1 MKFESQNYFL
11 NPRLSLNHKTQNYF
25 LTCMSYNYFVYVQ
38 FVFLKILICTYRYNH
53 RNNLRMNFQRS
64 RDLQPIVNTKFPD
77 KPEIIQ
83 VKFCDYII
91 RYLNDKTGK
100 KFFIEDL
107 LDQYAKNRKDNAS
120 CKDVNDYLECGTTP
134 RTIDLLNDDYIAE
147 YIRQCEND
155 ANKVRKRPT
164 IEKYSLDGY
173 GVINNSSTYI
183 LSEELFVDCLYYIDS
198 CFATRVNSF
207 LSNLR
212 NEDND
217 KLRLTIDELKS
228 KNNELTTIVNKFE
241 TKNKELTDVNNKL
254 EIKNKELT
262 DINNGLKIKNKEL
275 TDVNNELEI
284 KNKQLDNLT
293 KTLSNKFGKLIK
305 VNEDI
310 QSELN
315 KLNQVN
321 EELELKTQ
329 ELIQVRNNLRNQCVS
344 PYNGTDTWSV
354 TIELTKIT
362 KFNQIKIQ
370 LRYVNEADEN
380 IQNLSL
386 RSSLFC
392 LMHIPCGYDI
402 RYYCLDKFQ
411 NILEFYHGVKTT
423 SRSYTMNLRDYL
435 DTFVDIS
442 NLDFDTCS
450 YYDLKPK
457 QELLTEL
464 KDMIETTVKDN
475 HWNDTK
481 LLCMFS

>member
-1 MKFESQNYFL
+1 
-11 NPRLSLNHKTQNYF
+11 
-25 LTCMSYNYFVYVQ
+25 MS
-38 FVFLKILICTYRYNH
+38 
-53 RNNLRMNFQRS
+53 FQRS
-64 RDLQPIVNTKFPD
+64 NDLQPIVNTKFPD

-83 VKFCDYII
+83 VKFRDYII

-100 KFFIEDL
+100 KFLIEDL
-107 LDQYAKNRKDNAS
+107 LDQYAKNNNKPN
-120 CKDVNDYLECGTTP
+120 VNFDYYPKLETTQK
-134 RTIDLLNDDYIAE
+134 IIELLNEDYIAE
-147 YIRQCEND
+147 YNRQCEND
-155 ANKVRKRPT
+155 ANKARKHLT
-164 IEKYSLDGY
+164 FEKYSLDGY
-173 GVINNSSTYI
+173 NFINNPITYI
-183 LSEELFVDCLYYIDS
+183 LSEDLFVDCLNTLDTS
-198 CFATRVNSF
+198 FATRVIGF
-207 LSNLR
+207 LSHLR

-217 KLRLTIDELKS
+217 YLKNQLENEKKDNDKFKLAIDELKS
-228 KNNELTTIVNKFE
+228 KNNELTVIVNKFE
-241 TKNKELTDVNNKL
+241 TKNKELTNVNNEL

-262 DINNGLKIKNKEL
+262 DINNSLKIKNKEL

-293 KTLSNKFGKLIK
+293 NALSNKFGKLIK

-315 KLNQVN
+315 KLNHVN
-321 EELELKTQ
+321 EELERKTQ
-329 ELIQVRNNLRNQCVS
+329 ELIQVRNHLRNYHVS
-344 PYNGTDTWSV
+344 PYKGTETWSV

-362 KFNQIKIQ
+362 KFSQIKIQ
-370 LRYVNEADEN
+370 LRYINEADEN

-386 RSSLFC
+386 KRSLFC

-411 NILEFYHGVKTT
+411 NILEFYHGVKIT
-423 SRSYTMNLRDYL
+423 SRLYAMNLRDYL
-435 DTFVDIS
+435 DTSVDIS
-442 NLDFDTCS
+442 KLDFDTCS

-464 KDMIETTVKDN
+464 KNMIETTVKDN

>member
-1 MKFESQNYFL
+1 MKSESQ
-11 NPRLSLNHKTQNYF
+11 KYF
-25 LTCMSYNYFVYVQ
+25 LTFVIYKYFIYVQ
-38 FVFLKILICTYRYNH
+38 FIFLKILICMYRYNH
-53 RNNLRMNFQRS
+53 RNNLRMSFQRS
-64 RDLQPIVNTKFPD
+64 SDLQPIVNTKFPD

-100 KFFIEDL
+100 KFFIKDL
-107 LDQYAKNRKDNAS
+107 LDQYAKNMKDNAS
-120 CKDVNDYLECGTTP
+120 GKDLDDYLNCVTTLK
-134 RTIDLLNDDYIAE
+134 TIKLLYEDYIAE

-155 ANKVRKRPT
+155 TNKVRKRLT
-164 IEKYSLDGY
+164 VEKYSLDGY
-173 GVINNSSTYI
+173 DFINNSRTYI
-183 LSEELFVDCLYYIDS
+183 LSEELFIDCLYSIDPF
-198 CFATRVNSF
+198 FATRVIGF

-212 NEDND
+212 NEDDD
-217 KLRLTIDELKS
+217 KLRLAIDELKS
-228 KNNELTTIVNKFE
+228 KNNELTAIVNKFE
-241 TKNKELTDVNNKL
+241 TTNKELTNVDNEL
-254 EIKNKELT
+254 EIKKKEIA

-293 KTLSNKFGKLIK
+293 KALSNKLSELNK
-305 VNEDI
+305 VNEDL
-310 QSELN
+310 QSKLN

-321 EELELKTQ
+321 EELERKTQ
-329 ELIQVRNNLRNQCVS
+329 ELIQVRNHLRNQCVS
-344 PYNGTDTWSV
+344 PYNGTETWSV
-354 TIELTKIT
+354 TIELTKIN
-362 KFNQIKIQ
+362 KFSQIKLQ
-370 LRYVNEADEN
+370 LRYVNEVDEN

-386 RSSLFC
+386 ICSLFC

-435 DTFVDIS
+435 DTSVDIS
-442 NLDFDTCS
+442 KLDFDTCS

>member
-1 MKFESQNYFL
+1 
-11 NPRLSLNHKTQNYF
+11 
-25 LTCMSYNYFVYVQ
+25 MS
-38 FVFLKILICTYRYNH
+38 
-53 RNNLRMNFQRS
+53 FQRS
-64 RDLQPIVNTKFPD
+64 SDLQPIINTKFPD

-100 KFFIEDL
+100 KFFIKDL
-107 LDQYAKNRKDNAS
+107 LDQYAKNMEDSTSGKDL
-120 CKDVNDYLECGTTP
+120 DDYLNCVTTLK
-134 RTIDLLNDDYIAE
+134 TIKLLYEDYNAE

-155 ANKVRKRPT
+155 ANKVRKRLT
-164 IEKYSLDGY
+164 IGNYSLDGY
-173 GVINNSSTYI
+173 DFINNSYTYI
-183 LSEELFVDCLYYIDS
+183 LSEELFIDCLYSIDS
-198 CFATRVNSF
+198 FFATRVNSF

-228 KNNELTTIVNKFE
+228 KNNELTAIVNKFE
-241 TKNKELTDVNNKL
+241 TKNKELTNVDNEL

-275 TDVNNELEI
+275 TNVNNELEI

-293 KTLSNKFGKLIK
+293 KDLNNKLSELNQI
-305 VNEDI
+305 NEDL
-310 QSELN
+310 QSKLN

-321 EELELKTQ
+321 EELERKTQ

-344 PYNGTDTWSV
+344 PYNGTETWSV

-362 KFNQIKIQ
+362 KFSQIKIQ

-386 RSSLFC
+386 RRSLFC
-392 LMHIPCGYDI
+392 LMHIPCDHDI

-411 NILEFYHGVKTT
+411 NILEFYHGVKIT
-423 SRSYTMNLRDYL
+423 SRLYAMNLRDYL
-435 DTFVDIS
+435 DTSVDIS
-442 NLDFDTCS
+442 KLDFDTCS

-464 KDMIETTVKDN
+464 KNMIETTVKDN

-481 LLCMFS
+481 LLYMFS

>member
-1 MKFESQNYFL
+1 M
-11 NPRLSLNHKTQNYF
+11 SLQ
-25 LTCMSYNYFVYVQ
+25 S
-38 FVFLKILICTYRYNH
+38 
-53 RNNLRMNFQRS
+53 S
-64 RDLQPIVNTKFPD
+64 DDLHSIVNTKFPD

-83 VKFCDYII
+83 VKFRDYII

-100 KFFIEDL
+100 KFLVTDL
-107 LDQYAKNRKDNAS
+107 LDQYVKNMKDNTS
-120 CKDVNDYLECGTTP
+120 GKDFDDYLNCDTTLK
-134 RTIDLLNDDYIAE
+134 TITLLYEDYNAE

-155 ANKVRKRPT
+155 INKVRKHPT
-164 IEKYSLDGY
+164 FEEFSLDGY
-173 GVINNSSTYI
+173 NFINNPDTCI
-183 LSEELFVDCLYYIDS
+183 VSEELFTYCLYSIDKS
-198 CFATRVNSF
+198 FATRVIGF

-217 KLRLTIDELKS
+217 KLRLAIDELKS
-228 KNNELTTIVNKFE
+228 KINELTDIVNKFE
-241 TKNKELTDVNNKL
+241 TTNKELTNVDNDL

-284 KNKQLDNLT
+284 KNNQLDKIIKDLNN
-293 KTLSNKFGKLIK
+293 KLSELNQ
-305 VNEDI
+305 VNEDL
-310 QSELN
+310 QSKLN

-321 EELELKTQ
+321 EELERKTQ
-329 ELIQVRNNLRNQCVS
+329 ELIQVRNHLRNYNVS
-344 PYNGTDTWSV
+344 PYEGTETWSV

-362 KFNQIKIQ
+362 KFGQIKIQ
-370 LRYVNEADEN
+370 LRYINEADEN

-386 RSSLFC
+386 RRSLFC
-392 LMHIPCGYDI
+392 LMHIPCGHDI

-435 DTFVDIS
+435 DTSVDIS
-442 NLDFDTCS
+442 KLDFDTCS

-457 QELLTEL
+457 KELLTEL
-464 KDMIETTVKDN
+464 KNMIETTVKDN